1 MRKIYLYRY
10 LTLALLSATSL
21 IALSHNSAKADATFN
36 SIFGEFPDRGQ
47 IDSLVREEN
56 KEDGSVPKS
65 SLEDELLL
73 SETSLARLNKKI
85 DSLESIVK
93 SGGWPTLAPE
103 GTRIKPGDRNN
114 QVALVKKILVK
125 QGDLSPHRMNIIS
138 QFDDSL
144 EDAIIHFQR
153 RHGIRTSGYVDRRT
167 RLALAVS
174 AEMRL
179 GQIKLNRQR
188 LEKAIKK
195 VKGTRY
201 VVVNV
206 PDFSLQAINDGR
218 IEVTS
223 KVVVGRQDRQ
233 TPDIN
238 AVIQGV
244 NFNPYWH
251 VPYSLIKEDLIPSQ
265 IKDPTFMKE
274 NKIKIFTSWGGRAID
289 PATVNWRSPDAR
301 KYKFRQDPG
310 DHNALGLIR
319 IQMPNAD
326 NVYLHDTPTKKLYGL
341 RARAYSAGC
350 VRVEKVR
357 ELSAWI
363 LNDKQKW
370 DRSKI
375 DEVIASKK
383 RINALIKNKIPVQ
396 FVYIT
401 SWVDP
406 KGTLNFREDIYDRDQ
421 GLKKYASRQEKVK
434 GGRTL
439 SP

>member
-1 MRKIYLYRY
+1 MRKNCLHKY
-10 LTLALLSATSL
+10 LTLALLSVSFTVFL
-21 IALSHNSAKADATFN
+21 NQQVHADATFN
-36 SIFGEFPDRGQ
+36 SIFGEFPEGRQ
-47 IDSLVREEN
+47 IDSLVSKEK

-65 SLEDELLL
+65 SLEDDLLL
-73 SETSLARLNKKI
+73 SESTLARLNKEIGK
-85 DSLESIVK
+85 LEKIVK
-93 SGGWPTLAPE
+93 SGGWPTLEPK
-103 GTRIKPGDRNN
+103 GSRIKSGDTNS
-114 QVALVKKILVK
+114 QVALVKKLLVK
-125 QGDLSPHRMNIIS
+125 QGDLSSLRLNILS
-138 QFDDSL
+138 RFDDSL
-144 EDAIIHFQR
+144 EDAIIHFQK

-167 RLALAVS
+167 RLAMAVS

-179 GQIKLNRQR
+179 GQLKLNRIR
-188 LEKAIKK
+188 LEKGIKN
-195 VKGTRY
+195 VKGKKY
-201 VVVNV
+201 IVVNV
-206 PDFSLQAINDGR
+206 PDYSLQAINEGR
-218 IEVTS
+218 IELTS

-238 AVIQGV
+238 AEIQGV

-251 VPYSLIKEDLIPSQ
+251 VPYSLIKADIIPSQ

-274 NKIKIFTSWGGRAID
+274 NHLRIYKNWGGREVD
-289 PATVNWRSPDAR
+289 PKTVNWRSPEAR
-301 KYKFRQDPG
+301 KFKFRQDPG

-319 IQMPNAD
+319 IQMPNRES
-326 NVYLHDTPTKKLYGL
+326 VYLHDTPTKKLYGL

-357 ELSAWI
+357 DLSAWI
-363 LNDKQKW
+363 LKDKKKW
-370 DRSKI
+370 NRSRI

-383 RINALIKNKIPVQ
+383 RVNAMIKENIPVQ

-401 SWVDP
+401 SWVDQ
-406 KGTLNFREDIYDRDQ
+406 KGILNFREDLYDRDQ

>member
-1 MRKIYLYRY
+1 MRKIYLYKY
-10 LTLALLSATSL
+10 LTLTLFSVAFMVILN
-21 IALSHNSAKADATFN
+21 HGVVKADATFN
-36 SIFGEFPDRGQ
+36 SIFGEIPDHSQ
-47 IDSLVREEN
+47 IDALVRKEKE
-56 KEDGSVPKS
+56 EDGAVPKS
-65 SLEDELLL
+65 SLEDNLLL
-73 SETSLARLNKKI
+73 SEATLARLNKKI
-85 DSLESIVK
+85 SQLEKIVK
-93 SGGWPTLAPE
+93 SGGWPAIPPK
-103 GTRIKPGDRNN
+103 GIRIKSGDKSSH
-114 QVALVKKILVK
+114 VAKVKQILVK
-125 QGDLSPHRMNIIS
+125 QGDLSPHRLNIIT

-144 EDAIIHFQR
+144 EDAILHFQK

-179 GQIKLNRQR
+179 GQIKLNKSR
-188 LEKAIKK
+188 LQKALKK
-195 VKGTRY
+195 VKGSKY
-201 VVVNV
+201 IVVNV

-218 IEVTS
+218 IELTS
-223 KVVVGRQDRQ
+223 KVVVGREDRQ

-251 VPYSLIKEDLIPSQ
+251 VPYSLIKADIIPSQ

-274 NKIKIFTSWGGRAID
+274 NHIKIFTSWGGRSID
-289 PATVNWRSPDAR
+289 PATVNWRSPEAR

-350 VRVEKVR
+350 VRVEKIR
-357 ELSAWI
+357 ELTAWI
-363 LNDKQKW
+363 LENKKKW

-383 RINALIKNKIPVQ
+383 RVNAMIKKNIPVQ

-401 SWVDP
+401 AWVDP
-406 KGTLNFREDIYDRDQ
+406 KGALNFREDIYDRDQ

-434 GGRTL
+434 GGNRL